1 MKKLT
6 KKSLDELA
14 QTLPVIEETK
24 QKTYVGGGDGTSA
37 SPFTAHEYEIMLN
50 TNLWQG
56 GFVEGMGY
64 VANDKYVYGDY
75 KSPFTVEQKFY
86 TYPDFIDSLSSGTF
100 YNIIK
105 EILTSSVGVLP
116 PLGVIVSMASYLQ
129 DQYDDMMRGV
139 QSELSKMGCTGTSCI
154 DIVYDNTPYV
164 KGSTNIITLSVY
176 DANNGQ
182 FLTSR
187 RMNFFGIY

>member
-14 QTLPVIEETK
+14 QTLPVIEEAK
-24 QKTYVGGGDGTSA
+24 QKTYVGGGDGTRD
-37 SPFTAHEYEIMLN
+37 SPYTAHEFEVMLN
-50 TNLWQG
+50 NDSWQG

-64 VANDKYVYGDY
+64 VANDKYVYGAY
-75 KSPFTVEQKFY
+75 KSPFTVEQNFY
-86 TYPDFIDSLSSGTF
+86 TYSDYLESLSSGTIK
-100 YNIIK
+100 NILK
-105 EILTSSVGVLP
+105 EILSGGAGLLP
-116 PLGVIVSMASYLQ
+116 PLGVIVSVANYLQ
-129 DQYDDMMRGV
+129 GQYDDMIRDV
-139 QSELSKMGCTGTSCI
+139 KSELSNMGCTGTSCI

-164 KGSTNIITLSVY
+164 KGSTNFITLSVY

-187 RMNFFGIY
+187 RMNIFGIY